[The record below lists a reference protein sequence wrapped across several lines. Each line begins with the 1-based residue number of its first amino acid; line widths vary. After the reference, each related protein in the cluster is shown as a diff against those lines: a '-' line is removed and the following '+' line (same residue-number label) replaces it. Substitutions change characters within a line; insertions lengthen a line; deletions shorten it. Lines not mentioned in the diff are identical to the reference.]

1 VREGAGHGAWGGLA
15 SRSLLGVDILP
26 VGEIPPLTRPL
37 RAADVGTEIG
47 FAAAGGWPVTPRAV
61 LRFVAWTIAPHQ
73 EPDAKPIIHAMQ
85 CAACGEKS
93 LPFEDIEPARLWA
106 LQHAGRTRH
115 DDYREGI
122 TRPWRA
128 LPAEGASL

>member
-1 VREGAGHGAWGGLA
+1 MTTDYR
-15 SRSLLGVDILP
+15 R
-26 VGEIPPLTRPL
+26 TRA
-37 RAADVGTEIG
+37 RARV
-47 FAAAGGWPVTPRAV
+47 
-61 LRFVAWTIAPHQ
+61 
-73 EPDAKPIIHAMQ
+73 
-85 CAACGEKS
+85 KS

-115 DDYREGI
+115 DDYREAI